1 MISIQPTPHPDPV
14 CSWKKLVLALQSR
27 NHITMSVIFCLPY
40 WDSFAFYLIIS
51 TTEPAL
57 TLSFQ
62 NHLRILFLDH
72 FLESQAQGD
81 LTRHFAGN
89 SVILLSDVPSF
100 LLVSTSFKNVC
111 LPCSSSDDKFALENT
126 KNKAVPSSCD
136 EQYQSGWAKLCC
148 SDK

>member
-1 MISIQPTPHPDPV
+1 MSI
-14 CSWKKLVLALQSR
+14 
-27 NHITMSVIFCLPY
+27 IFCLPY

-81 LTRHFAGN
+81 LARHFAGV
-89 SVILLSDVPSF
+89 SVYSYQTFPVSYQSLLLLKMSISPVLPSA
-100 LLVSTSFKNVC
+100 
-111 LPCSSSDDKFALENT
+111 DDKFALENT
-126 KNKAVPSSCD
+126 KNKADPSLCD
-136 EQYQSGWAKLCC
+136 KQYQSGWAKLCC
-148 SDK
+148 SSK

>member
-1 MISIQPTPHPDPV
+1 MSI
-14 CSWKKLVLALQSR
+14 
-27 NHITMSVIFCLPY
+27 IFCLPH

-81 LTRHFAGN
+81 LARHFAGV

-100 LLVSTSFKNVC
+100 LLVSTSFKNVY
-111 LPCSSSDDKFALENT
+111 LPRSSI
-126 KNKAVPSSCD
+126 C
-136 EQYQSGWAKLCC
+136 
-148 SDK
+148 